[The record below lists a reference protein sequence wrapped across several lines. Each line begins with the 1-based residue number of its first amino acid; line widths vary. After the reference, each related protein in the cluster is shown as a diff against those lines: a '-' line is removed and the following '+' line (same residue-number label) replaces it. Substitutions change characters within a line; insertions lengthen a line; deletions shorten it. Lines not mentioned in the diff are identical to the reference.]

1 MPTKKLAPPSAALPA
16 LRTIRQRPVR
26 VAPPIITQLQWYACP
41 SSGAFAHLLLVDGPT
56 LLAHWVLPAVQ
67 TASAPTQLQAGMWL
81 QVPPTAEIPTP
92 SPNAAVHQGTCC
104 VLGHEPTP
112 NSAALPTGKLL
123 LHLPTAAG
131 PTDTYTLTQLRP
143 DGVGWLL
150 SRVAHPT
157 RG

>member
-1 MPTKKLAPPSAALPA
+1 MPVKKLASPSATLLA

-26 VAPPIITQLQWYACP
+26 VAPPVITQLQWYACP
-41 SSGAFAHLLLVDGPT
+41 SLGPFAHLLLVDGPT

-67 TASAPTQLQAGMWL
+67 LSNQPTPLQEGMWL
-81 QVPPTAEIPTP
+81 QVPPNAQVPTP
-92 SPNAAVHQGTCC
+92 APDAAVQQGTCC
-104 VLGHEPTP
+104 VLGHDPMP
-112 NSAALPTGKLL
+112 SATALPAGKLL

-131 PTDTYTLTQLRP
+131 RPETYALTQLRP
-143 DGVGWLL
+143 DSAGWLL